1 MKKTTCAVVIINKEG
16 DILGCHSMGSVT
28 YDFPKG
34 CVEPGESDIDAA
46 VRELKEE
53 AGICVDKETLI
64 DCGIYNHNREK
75 YIHIFIKQVSEFPN
89 LNSLYCTTYF
99 ERYGKQFPEIDG
111 YKVIKTED
119 RNLFNRVLQNKF
131 EIIDEFNQSK
141 K

>member
-53 AGICVDKETLI
+53 GIFSSYIVVSREEIPRMLSDGILVLPWKEFLMKLWN
-64 DCGIYNHNREK
+64 GEIY
-75 YIHIFIKQVSEFPN
+75 
-89 LNSLYCTTYF
+89 
-99 ERYGKQFPEIDG
+99 G
-111 YKVIKTED
+111 
-119 RNLFNRVLQNKF
+119 
-131 EIIDEFNQSK
+131 SK
-141 K
+141 S